1 MTSESEKTMKL
12 VTNLDRKAIEGKLAE
27 VRKAAQSA
35 SLAELASMFSGVE
48 GMPKAQIEQRVK
60 NALTWLAD
68 KPQHNRIASQ
78 LELIGLN
85 LPNLK

>member
-1 MTSESEKTMKL
+1 MSSDDKTMKL

-27 VRKAAQSA
+27 VRSAAQSA
-35 SLAELASMFSGVE
+35 NLKELAEMFSGVE
-48 GMPKAQIEQRVK
+48 GMPRAQIEQKVK
-60 NALTWLAD
+60 NALQWLGD
-68 KPQHNRIASQ
+68 KPQHGRITSQ